1 MAGQGDLDVPD
12 VEKQQDPLEGLS
24 RHVVICNCNEKVRGI
39 VEELQAPDVSDPPD
53 VVLLVQDSMLWER
66 NPAWHP
72 HRRRSGRFLTLEG
85 CPTNEQDLRRVR
97 IEHARS
103 AVILAD
109 PKQGQLADARSTLVA
124 IAIERQN
131 PHVHTIMEL
140 IASVNRVHLAA
151 TEVNEVVCFGEIT
164 EKLIAQS
171 CITPGVKNILGRLLT
186 TAEGRN
192 SIFIVPLPAEL
203 EGTSY
208 RELAKLV
215 IESGEAVI
223 LCGFLQANPASIAL
237 PSTASARG
245 CARGHSARQIV
256 INPRS
261 YVEPG
266 RETSLGAGDQLIV
279 LARTPP
285 QLEELCEPNN

>member
-1 MAGQGDLDVPD
+1 MAGQGDL
-12 VEKQQDPLEGLS
+12 ERLETLS

-39 VEELQAPDVSDPPD
+39 VEELQAPDVTDPPD
-53 VVLLVQDSMLWER
+53 VVLLVQDTMLWER

-72 HRRRSGRFLTLEG
+72 HRRRSGCFLTLEG
-85 CPTNEQDLRRVR
+85 CPTNEQDLQRVR

-171 CITPGVKNILGRLLT
+171 CITPGVKNILGRLLS

-192 SIFIVPLPAEL
+192 SIFVVPLPAGL
-203 EGTSY
+203 EGISY
-208 RELAKLV
+208 RELAKRV
-215 IESGEAVI
+215 IASGEAVI
-223 LCGFLQANPASIAL
+223 LCGFLRSVHEPIDP
-237 PSTASARG
+237 PSTGNIRRCTRASP
-245 CARGHSARQIV
+245 ARQIV
-256 INPRS
+256 VNPRS
-261 YVEPG
+261 HVEPG
-266 RETSLGAGDQLIV
+266 KETSLEAGDQLIV

-285 QLEELCEPNN
+285 RLEGLG